1 MLLKRLDC
9 INNTKPGLEWA
20 KTKTFLSFGLLPP
33 SMCGRSLHRSAK
45 MHLQGQQEK
54 GINGEVEGGGGVGW
68 GGGKAESISIISA
81 SAAWLADVKA
91 EWPRLTVVLQSRGS
105 ATTTA
110 WKEGCNRWS
119 WLFECPVICSRFGKD
134 YLDRWCRC
142 PRSPACRYTGVLWWC
157 WCRWRS
163 HRTNSGHWR
172 TRRALR
178 RTKRNFI
185 RAI

>member
-1 MLLKRLDC
+1 MRRRSSHNQPRC
-9 INNTKPGLEWA
+9 ICKANRKKGLMERWRE
-20 KTKTFLSFGLLPP
+20 GV
-33 SMCGRSLHRSAK
+33 R
-45 MHLQGQQEK
+45 
-54 GINGEVEGGGGVGW
+54 GGG
-68 GGGKAESISIISA
+68 ESISIISA

-91 EWPRLTVVLQSRGS
+91 EWPRLTVVLQSTGS

-163 HRTNSGHWR
+163 HRTNSGRWH